1 MCQKEENITEQ
12 TSLEKCRH
20 VKVRSI
26 ERSTNAISVAGM
38 QVVQEE
44 ASVRKESRALTESF
58 LQF

>member
-1 MCQKEENITEQ
+1 M
-12 TSLEKCRH
+12 EKCRH

-44 ASVRKESRALTESF
+44 ASVRKESRVLTESF